1 MSLLLLQNKWMEF
14 FPGIVSKAQTVDVLV
29 NGLGGRSD
37 SLIMVM
43 PSNLCIGNNAVPS
56 RRVNM

>member
-1 MSLLLLQNKWMEF
+1 MLLLLQNKWMEF

-43 PSNLCIGNNAVPS
+43 PPSNLCIGNKQCCLLLV
-56 RRVNM
+56 